1 VGEIIEELD
10 RMDKAEFETRLTV
23 EYDERFE
30 YFAWPAALLLGVA
43 WALGEGRFRRRRES
57 VA

>member
-1 VGEIIEELD
+1 
-10 RMDKAEFETRLTV
+10 MDKAEFETRLTV

-30 YFAWPAALLLGVA
+30 YFAWPGAVLLGLA
-43 WALGEGRFRRRRES
+43 WALGEGRFRRRREA